1 MNGEDAICEAG
12 AEEDEED
19 LAYLRSLEELESELT
34 AKLGQKD
41 QKTEAHSAPKKALS
55 TRSARVRSFLPAS
68 FPNDPPSQ
76 GVLGRCEL
84 LVVEQFGQGAA
95 VSLEQKNVGVV
106 ATVWNAEGQAV
117 MICAP
122 RSTRT
127 EAVRLLRD
135 VLRKME

>member
-1 MNGEDAICEAG
+1 MNKED
-12 AEEDEED
+12 ED
-19 LAYLRSLEELESELT
+19 LAYLRSLEELESELAVKLAAPTKRNSAKKT
-34 AKLGQKD
+34 ASVP
-41 QKTEAHSAPKKALS
+41 A
-55 TRSARVRSFLPAS
+55 ARTPRRSFTLAS

-84 LVVEQFGQGAA
+84 LAVEQFGQGAA

-127 EAVRLLRD
+127 EAIRLLRD